1 MNMAYEMLVEYRAIH
16 SWSYLKI
23 IGILGDFIEDFGMT
37 ESFYS
42 TAMLHLLDSNKTL
55 GKNFRPNSCCSNWIL
70 SLQNALEWSNKR
82 TVTILAEF
90 VNLNDLENELN
101 GYLDGAE

>member
-1 MNMAYEMLVEYRAIH
+1 MH

-101 GYLDGAE
+101 GYLDGVA